1 MTFNIPGIIC
11 TLIVAPLIAQL
22 LKWLDNRRV
31 SKIRRQE
38 QDAIGEIFK
47 FFDDLLSKAS
57 EYAKNISSAVESAKN
72 EYESSDAISKGISDI
87 EEGTGTKFS
96 VIMDFVYDMLTGDG
110 KLKSSEC
117 TLDEWGYHIEQWVIQ
132 Y

>member
-47 FFDDLLSKAS
+47 FFDDLEKAQKK
-57 EYAKNISSAVESAKN
+57 EN
-72 EYESSDAISKGISDI
+72 ER
-87 EEGTGTKFS
+87 
-96 VIMDFVYDMLTGDG
+96 
-110 KLKSSEC
+110 
-117 TLDEWGYHIEQWVIQ
+117 
-132 Y
+132 